1 MIQSSARSGFQE
13 PDDDLMEMPTS
24 GYVRCAL
31 CGADNPVA
39 ERACHACHG
48 QLPASRRIWNQPAFE
63 RVLLAS
69 FLASTKVSSGQE
81 SEAKYRGLRST
92 WSWLRASGETIS
104 AVLLNPDRAFRLFRL
119 EGGFAPPAAF
129 VTAIGSAALFLHLLV
144 APRFDVA
151 TDARRWWQV
160 PIIVLAPVVYVYLRA
175 QVVHLV
181 LVLGGHAKE
190 AFEVTFRVVA
200 YGSASA
206 AVLLLVPVAGEF
218 LFLATGVWI
227 ESTGL
232 RRCHSISLNAALV
245 AEVTPAAVLVLTVL
259 AAVTTRVLW

>member
-1 MIQSSARSGFQE
+1 M
-13 PDDDLMEMPTS
+13 
-24 GYVRCAL
+24 
-31 CGADNPVA
+31 
-39 ERACHACHG
+39 
-48 QLPASRRIWNQPAFE
+48 
-63 RVLLAS
+63 AS
-69 FLASTKVSSGQE
+69 FLASTEVSSGRE
-81 SEAKYRGLRST
+81 SEAKYRGLKSA

-104 AVLLNPDRAFRLFRL
+104 AVLLQPDRAFRFFRL
-119 EGGFAPPAAF
+119 EGGFTPPAAF
-129 VTAIGSAALFLHLLV
+129 VTAIGSAALLLHLLV
-144 APRFDVA
+144 VPRLNVLVVPRLNVA
-151 TDARRWWQV
+151 DSLRWWQI
-160 PIIVLAPVVYVYLRA
+160 PIFVLAPVVYVYVRA

-181 LVLGGHAKE
+181 LVLGGHARE

-206 AVLLLVPVAGEF
+206 AVLLLVPVLGEF

-232 RRCHSISLNAALV
+232 RRCHSISLEAALV

>member
-1 MIQSSARSGFQE
+1 M
-13 PDDDLMEMPTS
+13 
-24 GYVRCAL
+24 
-31 CGADNPVA
+31 
-39 ERACHACHG
+39 
-48 QLPASRRIWNQPAFE
+48 
-63 RVLLAS
+63 AS
-69 FLASTKVSSGQE
+69 FLASTEVSSGRE
-81 SEAKYRGLRST
+81 SAAKYRGLKSA

-104 AVLLNPDRAFRLFRL
+104 AVLLQPDRAFRVFRL

-129 VTAIGSAALFLHLLV
+129 VTAIGSAALLLHLLV
-144 APRFDVA
+144 VPRLNVA
-151 TDARRWWQV
+151 DSLRWWQI
-160 PIIVLAPVVYVYLRA
+160 PIFVLAPVVYVYLRA
-175 QVVHLV
+175 QMVHLV
-181 LVLGGHAKE
+181 LVLSGNAKE

-206 AVLLLVPVAGEF
+206 AVLLLVPVLGEF

-232 RRCHSISLNAALV
+232 RRCHSISLEAALV